1 MIWPTLGVFP
11 PPMGPSIGSSR
22 LNAIDHGTFPIR
34 SLCHDAEARGGFLR
48 RHGEKRPWNDTK
60 IVGEKNQKKKRKES
74 EHVELFFSTFVRL
87 KKRVLTELESMF
99 FCQT

>member
-1 MIWPTLGVFP
+1 
-11 PPMGPSIGSSR
+11 MGPSIGSSR

-60 IVGEKNQKKKRKES
+60 IVGEKNQKKNERNQNM
-74 EHVELFFSTFVRL
+74 LNCFL
-87 KKRVLTELESMF
+87 ALLLD
-99 FCQT
+99 